1 MCKYDKAVGPFWV
14 VWDKIVGPVAEF
26 DSDEVTRGDQFWR
39 LECDLEEVWKDIREF
54 NEYPNKPFDY
64 YPHGEV
70 MFDAKNHKFTVVG
83 TPKLMN
89 DIAFQKK
96 IIRQYGLNSFTRF
109 IKE

>member
-1 MCKYDKAVGPFWV
+1 MCKNDKVIGPFWV
-14 VWDKIVGPVAEF
+14 VWDKIVGPVVPF
-26 DSDEVTRGDQFWR
+26 DSQEVTREDQYWR
-39 LECDLEEVWKDIREF
+39 LVLDPEETWQEIREF
-54 NEYPNKPFDY
+54 NEYPNKPYDH

-70 MFDAKNHKFTVVG
+70 MFDAKNHKFTVIG

-89 DIAFQKK
+89 DPAFQKR